1 MTQMPS
7 WSRNRRP
14 SMALVARTA
23 DDPDAVVGTIRR
35 AVAEVDPKVP
45 VYAIQPMTEFLG
57 SQTEQS
63 RLSVVLM
70 TGFAALAAI
79 VATVGL
85 YGVLAYLVA
94 QRTREIGVRLALGA
108 RRADVVKG
116 VVGQG
121 LVLAL
126 IGLAV
131 GLATAVAAVRLLSDL
146 LFEVSPT
153 DLTTFLT
160 VAGGLAL
167 VSLVAC
173 LVPARRASSVDP
185 LIALRTE

>member
-1 MTQMPS
+1 
-7 WSRNRRP
+7 
-14 SMALVARTA
+14 
-23 DDPDAVVGTIRR
+23 
-35 AVAEVDPKVP
+35 VDPKVP